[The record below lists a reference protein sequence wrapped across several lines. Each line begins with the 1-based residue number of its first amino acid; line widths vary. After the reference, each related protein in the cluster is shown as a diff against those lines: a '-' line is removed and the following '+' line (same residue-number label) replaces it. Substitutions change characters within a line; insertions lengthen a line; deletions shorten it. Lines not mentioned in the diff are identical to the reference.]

1 MGERTSHDPGTIS
14 WTDLETTDQEG
25 AKAFYGGLFGWEYED
40 MPVGEGASYSM
51 AKLGGRSA
59 AAMSG
64 QRAADAEAGVPPHW
78 NVYVTVEDVDASARQ
93 VSEAGGQLYAEP
105 FDVFDAGRMAVLADP
120 AGAALSLWQPGTNI
134 GAEIVNVPGAMTWAD
149 CASTDPAAA
158 QAFYASLLGWRF
170 EQMSEQPPY
179 WVIGNGERSQGGLTQ
194 PPAEMPSAWFP
205 YFGVI
210 GLEETMQTARATGG
224 TPFLGPVDVWEDSRF
239 AIMHDPQGAL
249 FAIFEGA
256 FDD

>member
-1 MGERTSHDPGTIS
+1 MGERTSHPPGTIS

-40 MPVGEGASYSM
+40 MPVGEGATYSM
-51 AKLGGRSA
+51 AKLSGRSA

-64 QRAADAEAGVPPHW
+64 QRAADAAAGVPPHW

-120 AGAALSLWQPGTNI
+120 AGAAVCLWQPGTNI

-170 EQMSEQPPY
+170 EQMSEEPPY
-179 WVIGNGERSQGGLTQ
+179 WVIGEGERSQGGITQ
-194 PPAEMPSAWFP
+194 PPQGGPSAWFP

-210 GLEETMQTARATGG
+210 GIGETIQMAQASGG
-224 TPFLGPVDVWEDSRF
+224 TLLVGPVDVWEDSRF
-239 AIMHDPQGAL
+239 AILQDPQGAV
-249 FAIFEGA
+249 FAIFEGH